1 MKQSKFLS
9 LGWRDLARAF
19 LTALIALVLEFL
31 QNTFI
36 PALNVDPSIK
46 AMLITGIAY
55 LSKNLFTKPD
65 TFADDIGGS
74 KPPIKDPGDK

>member
-1 MKQSKFLS
+1 MKQSKFLT
-9 LGWRDLARAF
+9 LGRRDLARAF
-19 LTALIALVLEFL
+19 ITALIALVLEFL

-65 TFADDIGGS
+65 KPLASADDFIGNRPDER
-74 KPPIKDPGDK
+74 K